1 MEVPSAED
9 VVISDGHDSQ
19 SFMILIR
26 TVEKRKVGSRDA
38 PTHTQLLPPTAS
50 PYQKKGTGHAFS
62 VCMCVWCVSTD
73 IRTCVRAWS

>member
-38 PTHTQLLPPTAS
+38 PHTHTAAPPYSISLP
-50 PYQKKGTGHAFS
+50 KKKAQDMLFLCACACG
-62 VCMCVWCVSTD
+62 M
-73 IRTCVRAWS
+73 

>member
-26 TVEKRKVGSRDA
+26 TVEKRKVGSWDA
-38 PTHTQLLPPTAS
+38 PTHTAAPHYSISLP
-50 PYQKKGTGHAFS
+50 KKRH
-62 VCMCVWCVSTD
+62 
-73 IRTCVRAWS
+73 RTCFFCVHVRVVCEY